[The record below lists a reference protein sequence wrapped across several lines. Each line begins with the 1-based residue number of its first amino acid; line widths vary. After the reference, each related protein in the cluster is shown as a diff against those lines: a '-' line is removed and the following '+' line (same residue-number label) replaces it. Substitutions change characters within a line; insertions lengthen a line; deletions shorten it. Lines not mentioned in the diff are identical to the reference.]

1 MRGVQ
6 REKIVKKVLEILEGK
21 PNGIRYSELLRALRD
36 SLAEVPENTI
46 HGTIY
51 DLNKKIEDIAKPERG
66 VFILTK
72 YLSQERQA
80 EILRKKL
87 SSEVAKEA
95 VKEVKKVTTQVITP
109 DEESFYSSFA
119 EYLEGDLGECTKA
132 IPLGGNKFG
141 DKWGTP
147 DVLGIY
153 KFSETDLLRPPI
165 EIISAEIKTDTNQLI
180 TAFGQV
186 CSYKLFSHKVYL
198 VVPKDAE
205 RDIGRLESLCS
216 RFGIGLILFDK
227 SNSKNPDFEIR
238 TRATKN
244 EPDYFY
250 VNDYL
255 RKLGEVLKK
264 LF

>member
-1 MRGVQ
+1 MRGPQ
-6 REKIVKKVLEILEGK
+6 REKIVKKVLEILQEK
-21 PNGIRYSELLRALRD
+21 PNGIRYSELFRAVKNVLP
-36 SLAEVPENTI
+36 EVPENTI
-46 HGTIY
+46 HGTIW
-51 DLNKKIEDIAKPERG
+51 DLDKKIAQITKPERG
-66 VFILTK
+66 VFVLRK
-72 YLSQERQA
+72 YLPTI
-80 EILRKKL
+80 EILENKFFKQINKPNEIIKP
-87 SSEVAKEA
+87 SS
-95 VKEVKKVTTQVITP
+95 
-109 DEESFYSSFA
+109 EESFYQPFA
-119 EYLEGDLGECTKA
+119 DYLINDLEECKKA

-147 DVLGIY
+147 DVFGVY
-153 KFSETDLLRPPI
+153 KFSETDPIRPPI

-180 TAFGQV
+180 TAFGQA

-227 SNSKNPDFEIR
+227 SNATTPNFEIR
-238 TRATKN
+238 TRAIKN

-250 VNDYL
+250 INEYL
-255 RKLGEVLKK
+255 KKLGEDSKK